1 MTAPGVDIIAAFSE
15 AISPTRDP
23 SDNRTTPF
31 ITMSGTSMSCPHVA
45 GLVGL
50 LRNLHPDWTPSA
62 IKSAIMTSAQVRDNT
77 LNPMLDGGSLDLDP
91 ATPFAYGSG
100 HINPT
105 GAIDPGLVYDLSPND
120 YLEFLCASGYD
131 ERTIRAFSDE
141 PFKCPASAS
150 VLNLNYPSIGVQN
163 LKDSVTITRK
173 LKNVGTPGV
182 YKAQIL
188 HPNVVQVSVKPRF
201 LKFERVGEEKSFELT
216 LSGVVP
222 KNRFAYG
229 ALIWSDGRHFVRS
242 PIVVSS
248 GLF

>member
-1 MTAPGVDIIAAFSE
+1 
-15 AISPTRDP
+15 
-23 SDNRTTPF
+23 
-31 ITMSGTSMSCPHVA
+31 
-45 GLVGL
+45 
-50 LRNLHPDWTPSA
+50 
-62 IKSAIMTSAQVRDNT
+62 
-77 LNPMLDGGSLDLDP
+77 MLDGGSLDLDP